1 MKRVIIESPF
11 AGRGET
17 DEERLKDN
25 LENINY
31 ARSCVRYC
39 ILQGEA
45 PIASHL
51 LYTQDGI
58 LKDGVHQERMLGIQA
73 GLTWF
78 RVSEGIYF
86 FTDRGWSKGMIGALE
101 FYKRNNVLREKI
113 SIRALEP
120 NGRKLPETLPTH
132 LLSYVLDIFSLD
144 K

>member
-11 AGRGET
+11 AGRGP
-17 DEERLKDN
+17 DEESQRIDN

-31 ARSCVRYC
+31 ARACVRHC
-39 ILQGEA
+39 ILRGEA

-73 GLTWF
+73 GLSWF
-78 RVSEGIYF
+78 RAAEQIYF

-113 SIRALEP
+113 AIKALEP
-120 NGRKLPETLPTH
+120 NGRKIPEALPPH